1 MKTRNLLFALSIFL
15 CGCTT
20 ADGVATTQTEFSK
33 MSLSE
38 KFDKYS
44 SARPSARMSTN
55 FLLDHIYTSR
65 QEIADDSTDVI
76 VGVVTEIKPECHN
89 GFIGSYCT
97 VEVQEVIKGNLE
109 VGDVICIPK
118 LHGVATG
125 SQLAESFDN
134 EADRKKMLGETAE
147 NDDTLFVNLPANDLL
162 TDIGQKS
169 LYLLKRS
176 DSNEGRY
183 GLTSGSSS
191 EFLALENGK
200 YVSVPD
206 VAATIGGE
214 YLTEES
220 IEKMN
225 RTEWENAIES
235 TDFTE

>member
-1 MKTRNLLFALSIFL
+1 
-15 CGCTT
+15 
-20 ADGVATTQTEFSK
+20 
-33 MSLSE
+33 
-38 KFDKYS
+38 
-44 SARPSARMSTN
+44 
-55 FLLDHIYTSR
+55 
-65 QEIADDSTDVI
+65 
-76 VGVVTEIKPECHN
+76 
-89 GFIGSYCT
+89 
-97 VEVQEVIKGNLE
+97 
-109 VGDVICIPK
+109 
-118 LHGVATG
+118 
-125 SQLAESFDN
+125 
-134 EADRKKMLGETAE
+134 MLGETAE

-169 LYLLKRS
+169 LYLLKKS